1 MQEINNKNFFK
12 NYAFFILILLVI
24 FVILSYTVVLSRK
37 AWNKNLS
44 TAVQKVLDDNELAQ
58 WKVGNSIPVNKP
70 VTVNCAAYEIIDSNT
85 NLRQSA
91 VIIRIVTF
99 YGPVAAVYTYK
110 EGERA
115 QFAGYSSLHGRIKT
129 QLLNNKSDK
138 RREYWQDKIPDI
150 LK

>member
-58 WKVGNSIPVNKP
+58 WI
-70 VTVNCAAYEIIDSNT
+70 
-85 NLRQSA
+85 
-91 VIIRIVTF
+91 
-99 YGPVAAVYTYK
+99 
-110 EGERA
+110 EGWK
-115 QFAGYSSLHGRIKT
+115 QYSCK
-129 QLLNNKSDK
+129 
-138 RREYWQDKIPDI
+138 
-150 LK
+150 